1 MTRYYFV
8 DPEAENGYVEVSE
21 EDFTL
26 LYGTD
31 ETKPYISK
39 VYMGEVGIDAVPAE
53 LQEAVQASVN
63 AVIARHGPYAER
75 ELSAEEAL
83 AILTG
88 GAAE

>member
-31 ETKPYISK
+31 ETRPYIAK
-39 VYMGEVGIDAVPAE
+39 VYTGEMAIGDVPAE
-53 LQEAVQASVN
+53 LQEAVKASVN

-75 ELSAEEAL
+75 ELSAQEAMDI
-83 AILTG
+83 ILG
-88 GAAE
+88 GVAK